1 MKKTK
6 VQPIVVKRWPSCE
19 MAEIWQGKE
28 QHFVGNY
35 WDFHPGCMG
44 TDFRINGK
52 WKDVGREW
60 KGVDCLANLLARLTN
75 ATIVYKEYKRDWN
88 G

>member
-1 MKKTK
+1 MKKK
-6 VQPIVVKRWPSCE
+6 VQPIIVKDWPNNE

-28 QHFVGNY
+28 QHFCGNY

-44 TDFRINGK
+44 TKFKINGK
-52 WKDVGREW
+52 WKDVGSNW
-60 KGVDCLANLLARLTN
+60 KGKESLAYLLANLTGAKVTF
-75 ATIVYKEYKRDWN
+75 KEYQTDWE